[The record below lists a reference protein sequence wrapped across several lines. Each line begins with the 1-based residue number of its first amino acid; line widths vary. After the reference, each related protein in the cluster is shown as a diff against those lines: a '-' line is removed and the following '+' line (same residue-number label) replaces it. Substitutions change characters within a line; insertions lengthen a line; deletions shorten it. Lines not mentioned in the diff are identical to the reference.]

1 MSNIS
6 PVSSEKLSSDT
17 ICVVCGDVATGNHYS
32 VSSCN
37 GCKTFFRRAI
47 VNNRSFICMGNGHC
61 LIDKGVRCAC
71 RACRLEKCLQVG
83 MDPNAIQSERDRIGY
98 TKRTRREKM
107 TGFDDASHGRSDLCG
122 GYFTSNEADLEESD
136 EEDDLVF
143 RDSSD
148 PTVGLSGNIALR
160 SKFHAYEDVLERLT
174 QLENNF
180 TLLLSRSEIQPYA
193 SLEEAL
199 RASSRFSQPINIKI
213 TDPIVQ
219 PKPGKEQKMPF
230 WRSRIIALYIDW
242 AKTFSTFRKLPYSD
256 RVGYMIMCE
265 AFRTPELINED
276 EIVNGI
282 EKIAGKLP
290 RDQQRNSHLL
300 NTAVIQPEYS
310 KRMTEQR
317 KLYEC
322 RGGTESPATFS
333 PVSDLGEA
341 LSLSAAHST
350 TLLARN
356 IHTFFDPQ
364 LIRDGSDCNRTG
376 VRSLV
381 DVPPGVHYP
390 TVGNLSG
397 LTPVMAAMIDCVMRP
412 FRKLNIST
420 TEFAALQ
427 AIMFFD
433 PDTEGLDA
441 ASQRNV
447 SAEQKKMICAF
458 YSHICQFHEA
468 NEAEKRFS
476 AILLRIP
483 MIRKVAAKK
492 NESLQ
497 IIDLFNLFTLNT
509 LVKETT
515 LGIKGGN
522 SAVQNSG
529 TQ

>member
-1 MSNIS
+1 MVVKHFSVVPLWSEWIRMLSN
-6 PVSSEKLSSDT
+6 
-17 ICVVCGDVATGNHYS
+17 
-32 VSSCN
+32 
-37 GCKTFFRRAI
+37 
-47 VNNRSFICMGNGHC
+47 
-61 LIDKGVRCAC
+61 
-71 RACRLEKCLQVG
+71 
-83 MDPNAIQSERDRIGY
+83 
-98 TKRTRREKM
+98 
-107 TGFDDASHGRSDLCG
+107 
-122 GYFTSNEADLEESD
+122 
-136 EEDDLVF
+136 
-143 RDSSD
+143 
-148 PTVGLSGNIALR
+148 LSGIE
-160 SKFHAYEDVLERLT
+160 SFHAYEDVLERLT

-199 RASSRFSQPINIKI
+199 RAS
-213 TDPIVQ
+213 T
-219 PKPGKEQKMPF
+219 
-230 WRSRIIALYIDW
+230 
-242 AKTFSTFRKLPYSD
+242 
-256 RVGYMIMCE
+256 
-265 AFRTPELINED
+265 FRTPELINED

-290 RDQQRNSHLL
+290 RDQQRDSPHLL
-300 NTAVIQPEYS
+300 SIAVIQPDYS
-310 KRMTEQR
+310 KRVTEQR
-317 KLYEC
+317 KL
-322 RGGTESPATFS
+322 
-333 PVSDLGEA
+333 
-341 LSLSAAHST
+341 
-350 TLLARN
+350 
-356 IHTFFDPQ
+356 FFDPQ

-515 LGIKGGN
+515 LGFKGGN
-522 SAVQNSG
+522 SATQNSG

>member
-1 MSNIS
+1 MSSIS
-6 PVSSEKLSSDT
+6 PANPEKFSIPSDT
-17 ICVVCGDVATGNHYS
+17 NCVVCGDIATGNHYS
-32 VSSCN
+32 VASCN

-47 VNNRSFICMGNGHC
+47 VNNRSFICMGNGNC
-61 LIDKGVRCAC
+61 PIDKGVRCAC

-98 TKRTRREKM
+98 TKRTRREK
-107 TGFDDASHGRSDLCG
+107 L
-122 GYFTSNEADLEESD
+122 ESD
-136 EEDDLVF
+136 EDDVIF
-143 RDSSD
+143 RDTD
-148 PTVGLSGNIALR
+148 PIGGSPSVNIAQR
-160 SKFHAYEDVLERLT
+160 SKSQLYEEVLERLT

-193 SLEEAL
+193 TLEEAL
-199 RASSRFSQPINIKI
+199 KAPSRFSQPINVKI
-213 TDPIVQ
+213 SDPIVQ

-230 WRSRIIALYIDW
+230 WPSLLGQSFAFSLLAFIRFFFIWVALITNH
-242 AKTFSTFRKLPYSD
+242 ASS
-256 RVGYMIMCE
+256 YMIMCE
-265 AFRTPELINED
+265 AFRTSELINED

-282 EKIAGKLP
+282 EKIAEKLP
-290 RDQQRNSHLL
+290 RDGQRDSPRLL
-300 NTAVIQPEYS
+300 PFHSEFS
-310 KRMTEQR
+310 KRVVDQP
-317 KLYEC
+317 KLNEC
-322 RGGTESPATFS
+322 REPMQLMAISPPISDFGGVLAATNS
-333 PVSDLGEA
+333 VAP
-341 LSLSAAHST
+341 
-350 TLLARN
+350 LAKN
-356 IHTFFDPQ
+356 IHTFFDPK
-364 LIRDGSDCNRTG
+364 LIRDGSNCNRTG
-376 VRSLV
+376 VRSVV

-420 TEFAALQ
+420 TEFAVLQ

-447 SAEQKKMICAF
+447 CAEQKKMICAF
-458 YSHICQFHEA
+458 YSHICQYHEA
-468 NEAEKRFS
+468 SEAEKRFS
-476 AILLRIP
+476 SILLRIP

-497 IIDLFNLFTLNT
+497 IIDLFNLFNLNT

-522 SAVQNSG
+522 YAQNSAI
-529 TQ
+529 